1 MQGRG
6 AEEKDMEEE
15 EEEEEE
21 KEEDMEEREELSA
34 GAMACRRGGRLQHQ
48 YRGCPSARSPT
59 PALTHQCQAVFPK
72 EKCWHALI
80 NLYTYSIQCSVSLVV
95 KIP

>member
-6 AEEKDMEEE
+6 AEEKAEEE
-15 EEEEEE
+15 EGDIEE
-21 KEEDMEEREELSA
+21 KEELGA
-34 GAMACRRGGRLQHQ
+34 GAMACRRWGRLQHQ

-72 EKCWHALI
+72 EKCLHPRI
-80 NLYTYSIQCSVSLVV
+80 NLYTYSIQCLVV
-95 KIP
+95 AIP

>member
-1 MQGRG
+1 MLSWSHISDMWIRLHPVLG
-6 AEEKDMEEE
+6 KDKEE

-21 KEEDMEEREELSA
+21 KEEEEDMEEKEELGA
-34 GAMACRRGGRLQHQ
+34 GAMACRRWGRLQHQ

-72 EKCWHALI
+72 EKVLV
-80 NLYTYSIQCSVSLVV
+80 CSY
-95 KIP
+95 